1 MNDWMD
7 GSDWVWMTL
16 SMTVGIVVLAPSS
29 TQQYGSPTETRG
41 GNRRG

>member
-16 SMTVGIVVLAPSS
+16 AMTFGIVVLGAVV
-29 TQQYGSPTETRG
+29 YAAVRLA
-41 GNRRG
+41 NRDSRRQR